1 MNPFASDGGYLALSE
16 VQCCSSAYRA
26 SSGLHMIQSRTY
38 VHENEHGLRVGG
50 CDISLD
56 SVVIN
61 YQKGLSAESIQ
72 QHFPALSLEE
82 VYGAIA
88 FYLGNRKEVEE
99 YLQRQEE
106 AWAELKRR
114 CDENPS
120 PVVARLRALAANSAT
135 PTT

>member
-1 MNPFASDGGYLALSE
+1 MQNK
-16 VQCCSSAYRA
+16 
-26 SSGLHMIQSRTY
+26 TY
-38 VHENEHGLRVGG
+38 VKRNEHGFRVGE

-72 QHFPALSLEE
+72 QHFPALTLEE

-88 FYLGNRKEVEE
+88 FYLGHRQEVEE

-106 AWAELKRR
+106 VWAELKRR

-120 PVVARLRALAANSAT
+120 PVVARLRALAANSTT